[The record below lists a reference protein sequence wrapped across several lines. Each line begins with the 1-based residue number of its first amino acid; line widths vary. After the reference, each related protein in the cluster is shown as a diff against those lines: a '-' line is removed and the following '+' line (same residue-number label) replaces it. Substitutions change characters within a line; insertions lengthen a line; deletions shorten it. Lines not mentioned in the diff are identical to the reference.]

1 MAKAHK
7 NPIFV
12 LGDGCRE
19 LSSAATSPAGC
30 IWQQCAR
37 QQIAATY
44 HATCRRAYYREQ
56 AATQPAAKTY
66 LPLIPPCIPPCIP
79 PWRYRR
85 GATAKSYSR
94 GTTAKSY
101 RRHACRRAC
110 CRNLPPC
117 MLPQPAAKT
126 YLPGTLPAA
135 KTYLPLILPCILPQP
150 TRRAYYRAMGP
161 APSGRVIRM

>member
-12 LGDGCRE
+12 LRDGCRE

-44 HATCRRAYYREQ
+44 HATCRRACCRE
-56 AATQPAAKTY
+56 
-66 LPLIPPCIPPCIP
+66 LPPCNLP

-85 GATAKSYSR
+85 HAYPSDILPAAHTTVHTAVALPPRRYRKKLPSCATAEE
-94 GTTAKSY
+94 
-101 RRHACRRAC
+101 
-110 CRNLPPC
+110 LPPC
-117 MLPQPAAKT
+117 N
-126 YLPGTLPAA
+126 LPAG
-135 KTYLPLILPCILPQP
+135 
-150 TRRAYYRAMGP
+150 AYYRTMGP